1 MGKIALRRSSPATAG
16 KLPTLPPL
24 TSLRNPLFFLRII
37 PPQPAKLHELLF
49 TFAITIKQ
57 PAHESGS
64 SLQPVEQQADND
76 ATEVLAVQSLGCAT
90 MRSCHPSVND
100 YFSQSRRREHP
111 ATCTMQASP
120 VGFCGSA
127 AHFRAAIA
135 ALCRGSVPIAC
146 WPRKRSRLLDG
157 CEWVG
162 IPFAGG
168 MSEVPH
174 IKVRT
179 VVVNDLHE
187 GIITL
192 GRVTADSKLGPQL
205 YRRLRR
211 KLLHPLELRGAQDR
225 CRLIESLVEETRER
239 VDDAVLLTWAEH
251 YFTAVW
257 MARAGA
263 AGTDREL
270 DAGLALRWN
279 AGGGDSAMR

>member
-76 ATEVLAVQSLGCAT
+76 ATEVLAVQSLGCAAIALYAT
-90 MRSCHPSVND
+90 RASTIT
-100 YFSQSRRREHP
+100 FSQSRRREHP

-120 VGFCGSA
+120 VGYLRVRGPFS
-127 AHFRAAIA
+127 
-135 ALCRGSVPIAC
+135 CRHRCPGHMVRFQSPAGHASN
-146 WPRKRSRLLDG
+146 PRLLDG

-174 IKVRT
+174 IKAHT

-192 GRVTADSKLGPQL
+192 GRSD
-205 YRRLRR
+205 
-211 KLLHPLELRGAQDR
+211 
-225 CRLIESLVEETRER
+225 
-239 VDDAVLLTWAEH
+239 
-251 YFTAVW
+251 
-257 MARAGA
+257 
-263 AGTDREL
+263 
-270 DAGLALRWN
+270 
-279 AGGGDSAMR
+279 GG